1 MPLLANNHHC
11 HGFYEK
17 LKPTHLW
24 EITETAELFIRTNS
38 NTFSYFTTI
47 FKLQLKDCRN
57 ITKT

>member
-38 NTFSYFTTI
+38 NTSLTSPPFLNYSS
-47 FKLQLKDCRN
+47 
-57 ITKT
+57 KTVGI